1 MILCAT
7 GWAESVSVAFGYRAA
22 IPSMGPEVGRP
33 TRGASVSSA
42 VDRDGV
48 TARDADVSQSATGY
62 DRSPATAAPQMV
74 RLGVVGLGQMG
85 RHHARVASRLEGIE
99 LVGGVDPLGDVH
111 RSLAGHAWFGDL
123 EEALDEGIDAAIVA
137 IPSEFHEKA
146 ALRLAEA
153 GVHALI
159 EKPIAPDSAAAMRVR
174 DAFKSSGLIAGVG
187 HVERY
192 NPALQ
197 EMKRR
202 LEAGALGRVIAVE
215 TERVGPYPLRIRDV
229 GVVHDLATHDIDIVL
244 WLCGAIDEMNV
255 QAASR
260 LAGPHEDLVEV
271 VGRLEDGTVL
281 SMSVNWLTPTKR
293 RRVTVLGERGALVAD
308 LLSADV
314 SFFSNGS
321 VPLEWEEMARL
332 KGVSEGDM
340 IRYAVRK
347 REPLQVELEN
357 FRDAILGR
365 PDAEIVTLDHGVAIM
380 EVADRMLDAALTS
393 LGSAL
398 GGGGAP

>member
-1 MILCAT
+1 
-7 GWAESVSVAFGYRAA
+7 
-22 IPSMGPEVGRP
+22 
-33 TRGASVSSA
+33 
-42 VDRDGV
+42 
-48 TARDADVSQSATGY
+48 
-62 DRSPATAAPQMV
+62 
-74 RLGVVGLGQMG
+74 MG
-85 RHHARVASRLEGIE
+85 RHHARIASRLEGIA
-99 LVGGVDPLGDVH
+99 LVGGVDPLGDVY
-111 RSLAGHAWFGDL
+111 RSLAGHAWYADI
-123 EEALDEGIDAAIVA
+123 EAVLDQDIDAAVVA
-137 IPSEFHEKA
+137 VPSEYHEKV
-146 ALRLAEA
+146 ALRLADA
-153 GVHALI
+153 GVHTLI

-174 DAFKSSGLIAGVG
+174 DAFASSGLVAGVG

-202 LEAGALGRVIAVE
+202 LKEGALGKVIAVE
-215 TERVGPYPLRIRDV
+215 TERVGPYPLRVRDV

-244 WLCGAIDEMNV
+244 WLCGDIAEMNV
-255 QAASR
+255 QAANR

-271 VGRLEDGTVL
+271 VGRLENGAVL

-314 SFFSNGS
+314 SLFSNGS
-321 VPLEWEEMARL
+321 VPHEWEEMARL

-340 IRYAVRK
+340 VRYAVMK

-365 PDAEIVTLDHGVAIM
+365 SDTEMVTLDRGVAIM
-380 EVADRMLDAALTS
+380 EVADRMLDGAAQSLTRS
-393 LGSAL
+393 RDE
-398 GGGGAP
+398 GGAS